1 MGLTE
6 TVSKLLASSIRGAAA
21 LGRRERASRVT
32 RVLSDSW
39 ERELGVG
46 QDWMPPSYGEYYP
59 RSSVVYSALKIRQE
73 AVARVPLRIT
83 RVDRGGERKEV
94 GASHPAQS
102 LLDFPNP
109 FWTRGDLWRATET
122 YLGLWGSA
130 FWGLERDD
138 LGRVSE
144 IWPLRSDRMRVVPD
158 PGSYV
163 KGFVYVGQ
171 GRQLISYLP
180 EDVVWMRYFNPLDE
194 YAGLSPIAPTRLS
207 ADVGMEALRAS
218 HSSLVNDSSPG
229 LLIETGETPTDDEVS
244 EFYAR
249 WESRF
254 KGPAKVRRPA
264 LLSAGMKAT
273 GLGFSPREMEYIQ
286 SLRWSLEDVGRA
298 FGVPKPMLGD
308 VERVT
313 FSNFAVAR
321 RIFWEDTVVPQLS
334 FYAEA
339 VNQGLVSQLGDA
351 SLRAEFDLSAVESLR
366 ENENDKAK
374 RRQTYVGAGIMTVD
388 EVRGEM
394 GLGPMPQAQGAGAP
408 DGDAGAGREQ

>member
-1 MGLTE
+1 MGVTDTL
-6 TVSKLLASSIRGAAA
+6 SRFLASSIRGAAA
-21 LGRRERASRVT
+21 LRRRERASRVSG
-32 RVLSDSW
+32 VLSDSW

-46 QDWMPPSYGEYYP
+46 QDWMPSSYGEYYP

-73 AVARVPLRIT
+73 AVARVPLRVT
-83 RVDRGGERKEV
+83 RVDRGGERKAV
-94 GASHPAQS
+94 GPSHPAQS

-138 LGRVSE
+138 LGRVVE
-144 IWPLRSDRMRVVPD
+144 LWPLRSDRMRVVPD
-158 PGSYV
+158 PRSYV
-163 KGFVYVGQ
+163 KGFVYVGR

-194 YAGLSPIAPTRLS
+194 YAGLSPMAPTRLS

-254 KGPAKVRRPA
+254 KGPSKVRRPA

-273 GLGFSPREMEYIQ
+273 GLGFSPREMEYMQ

-313 FSNFAVAR
+313 FSK
-321 RIFWEDTVVPQLS
+321 
-334 FYAEA
+334 Y
-339 VNQGLVSQLGDA
+339 
-351 SLRAEFDLSAVESLR
+351 
-366 ENENDKAK
+366 
-374 RRQTYVGAGIMTVD
+374 
-388 EVRGEM
+388 RGT
-394 GLGPMPQAQGAGAP
+394 L
-408 DGDAGAGREQ
+408 

>member
-1 MGLTE
+1 MGVTDTL
-6 TVSKLLASSIRGAAA
+6 SRFLASSIRGAAA
-21 LGRRERASRVT
+21 LGRRERASRVSG
-32 RVLSDSW
+32 VQSDSW

-59 RSSVVYSALKIRQE
+59 RSSVVYSALKVRQE
-73 AVARVPLRIT
+73 AVARVPLRVT
-83 RVDRGGERKEV
+83 RVDRGGDRKAV
-94 GASHPAQS
+94 GPSHPAQS

-138 LGRVSE
+138 LGRVVE
-144 IWPLRSDRMRVVPD
+144 LWPLRSDRMRVVPD
-158 PGSYV
+158 PQSYV
-163 KGFVYVGQ
+163 KGFVYVGR

-254 KGPAKVRRPA
+254 KGPSKVRRPA

-273 GLGFSPREMEYIQ
+273 GLGFSPREMEYMQ

-339 VNQGLVSQLGDA
+339 VNQGLVSQFGDP

-388 EVRGEM
+388 EVRREM
-394 GLGPMPQAQGAGAP
+394 GLGPVRETRDEGAP
-408 DGDAGAGREQ
+408 GGAVDEKGA

>member
-1 MGLTE
+1 MGVTDTL
-6 TVSKLLASSIRGAAA
+6 SRFLASSIRGAAA
-21 LGRRERASRVT
+21 LRRRERASRVSG
-32 RVLSDSW
+32 VLSDSW

-46 QDWMPPSYGEYYP
+46 QDWMPSSYGEYYP

-73 AVARVPLRIT
+73 AVARVPLRVT
-83 RVDRGGERKEV
+83 RVDRGGERKAV
-94 GASHPAQS
+94 GPSHPAQS

-138 LGRVSE
+138 LGRVVE
-144 IWPLRSDRMRVVPD
+144 LWPLRSDRMRVVPD
-158 PGSYV
+158 PQSYV
-163 KGFVYVGQ
+163 KGFVYVGR

-194 YAGLSPIAPTRLS
+194 YAGLSPMAPTRLS

-254 KGPAKVRRPA
+254 KGPSKVRRPA

-273 GLGFSPREMEYIQ
+273 GLGFSPREMEYMQ

-339 VNQGLVSQLGDA
+339 VNQGLVSQFGDP

-388 EVRGEM
+388 EVRREM
-394 GLGPMPQAQGAGAP
+394 GLGPVRETQDESAP
-408 DGDAGAGREQ
+408 GGDGDEKGA

>member
-1 MGLTE
+1 MGVTDTL
-6 TVSKLLASSIRGAAA
+6 SRFLASSIRGAAA
-21 LGRRERASRVT
+21 LRRRERASRVSG
-32 RVLSDSW
+32 VLSDSW

-46 QDWMPPSYGEYYP
+46 QDWMPSSYGEYYP

-73 AVARVPLRIT
+73 AVARVPLRVT
-83 RVDRGGERKEV
+83 RVDRGGERKAV
-94 GASHPAQS
+94 GPSHPAQS

-138 LGRVSE
+138 LGRVVE
-144 IWPLRSDRMRVVPD
+144 LWPLRSDRMRVVPD
-158 PGSYV
+158 PRSYV
-163 KGFVYVGQ
+163 KGFVYVGR

-194 YAGLSPIAPTRLS
+194 YAGLSPMAPTRLS

-254 KGPAKVRRPA
+254 KGPSKVRRPA

-273 GLGFSPREMEYIQ
+273 GLGFSPREMEYMQ

-339 VNQGLVSQLGDA
+339 VNQGLVSQFGDP

-388 EVRGEM
+388 EVRREM
-394 GLGPMPQAQGAGAP
+394 GLGPVRETQDESAP
-408 DGDAGAGREQ
+408 GGDGDEKGA

>member
-1 MGLTE
+1 MGLTA
-6 TVSKLLASSIRGAAA
+6 TLARILGAPVRRAADLRSRANRVSPV
-21 LGRRERASRVT
+21 LG
-32 RVLSDSW
+32 DYW
-39 ERELGVG
+39 DRELGVG

-59 RSSVVYSALKIRQE
+59 RSSVVYSALKVRQE
-73 AVARVPLRIT
+73 AVASVPLRIS
-83 RVDRGGERKEV
+83 RVDRGGRRRPVEP
-94 GASHPAQS
+94 SHPAQS

-122 YLGLWGSA
+122 YLGLWGAA

-138 LGRVSE
+138 DGRVVE

-163 KGFVYVGQ
+163 KGFVYVGP
-171 GRQLISYLP
+171 GRRLVSYVP

-194 YAGLSPIAPTRLS
+194 YAGLSPMAPTRLS

-229 LLIETGETPTDDEVS
+229 LLIETGDTPTDDEVS

-254 KGPAKVRRPA
+254 KGTAKVRRPA

-273 GLGFSPREMEYIQ
+273 GLGFSPREMEYMQ

-313 FSNFAVAR
+313 YSNFAVAR
-321 RIFWEDTVVPQLS
+321 RIFWEDTIVPQLG

-339 VNQGLVSQLGDA
+339 INQGLVPQLGDPT
-351 SLRAEFDLSAVESLR
+351 LRAAFDLGAVESLR
-366 ENENDKAK
+366 ENENDRAK
-374 RRQTYVGAGIMTVD
+374 RWQTYVSAGIMTVD
-388 EVRGEM
+388 EVRREM
-394 GLGPMPQAQGAGAP
+394 GLGPMPHAGDDAP
-408 DGDAGAGREQ
+408 ARDAGKEPRP